1 VPVQSPEEILD
12 SRIEVIDDKKIPVE
26 VTEQVLLDAIFGE
39 PV

>member
-1 VPVQSPEEILD
+1 VQSASVILD

-26 VTEQVLLDAIFGE
+26 VTEQVLLDAIFVA